1 MAIND
6 FHKTKD
12 QFQKLK
18 EKDVKEFPSIKL
30 WLNRITQNENKNKLN
45 SLTIR
50 AVDKEIENL
59 S

>member
-12 QFQKLK
+12 QYQKLK

-30 WLNRITQNENKNKLN
+30 WLNRITQNENKNKLD

>member
-12 QFQKLK
+12 QFQKLE

>member
-1 MAIND
+1 MAINY

>member
-18 EKDVKEFPSIKL
+18 EKDAKEFPSIKL
-30 WLNRITQNENKNKLN
+30 WLNRITQNENKNKLD

>member
-30 WLNRITQNENKNKLN
+30 WLNRITQNENKNKLD

>member
-1 MAIND
+1 MANND

-30 WLNRITQNENKNKLN
+30 WLNRITQNENKNKLD

>member
-30 WLNRITQNENKNKLN
+30 WLNRITQNENKNKLD
-45 SLTIR
+45 SLTIG